1 MDSFSDYLEL
11 LSARSI
17 VSGGLTTGGRWAIEF
32 PPSSLIK
39 FWGVQRGSCW
49 LLMEALGEAVRVEEG
64 DVFLLC
70 VPRVHVLASDV
81 SVRPVHFDQVLE
93 GRTGNRVRHGEGDE
107 FFMIG
112 GKVDLDADHGRL
124 LLDAL
129 PPLIH
134 VSGKS
139 SEGAALKWLL
149 NELFRER
156 EHDLPGSET
165 ASMQMAHLMFIHLLR
180 AHFAKN
186 EPAPASWLRAVSDRR
201 LAPALRLIHG
211 EPGRTWGLEALAKAS
226 SMSRAGFAAYF
237 SAVAGVAPITYL
249 THWRMLLAM
258 RMLRG
263 TRKTLGEL
271 AETLGYAS
279 ESSFSNAFKRV
290 VGRSPR
296 AYRDSTGEGWLLK
309 GEPCFQR

>member
-1 MDSFSDYLEL
+1 MDSFSDYLDL

-17 VSGGLTTGGRWAIEF
+17 VSGGLTAGGQWAIEF
-32 PPSSLIK
+32 PASPRIK

-49 LLMEALGEAVRVEEG
+49 LLMEELETAIRVEEG
-64 DVFLLC
+64 DVFLQC
-70 VPRVHVLASDV
+70 EPRTHVLASDV
-81 SVRPVHFDQVLE
+81 GVRPVHFDDVLD
-93 GRTGNRVRHGEGDE
+93 GRTGGMLRHGEGDE

-124 LLDAL
+124 LLDVL

-139 SEGAALKWLL
+139 SEATTLNWLL
-149 NELFRER
+149 NELLRER
-156 EHDLPGSET
+156 ENDLPGSET
-165 ASMQMAHLMFIHLLR
+165 ASTQMAHLMFIHILR
-180 AHFAKN
+180 AYFATN
-186 EPAPASWLRAVSDRR
+186 EPGPASWLRAVSDRR

-211 EPGRTWGLEALAKAS
+211 EPGRAWGLEELAKAS

-237 SAVAGVAPITYL
+237 NAVAGVAPITYL

-258 RMLRG
+258 RTLRS
-263 TRKTLGEL
+263 TRQSLGVL
-271 AETLGYAS
+271 AESLGYAS

-296 AYRDSTGEGWLLK
+296 AYRDSTQELAL
-309 GEPCFQR
+309 QR

>member
-1 MDSFSDYLEL
+1 MDSFSDYLDL

-17 VSGGLTTGGRWAIEF
+17 VSGGLTAGGQWAIEF
-32 PPSSLIK
+32 PPSPRIK

-49 LLMEALGEAVRVEEG
+49 LFMEEIETAIRVEEG
-64 DVFLLC
+64 DVFLQSA
-70 VPRVHVLASDV
+70 PRMHVLASEAG
-81 SVRPVHFDQVLE
+81 VRPVHFDDVFE
-93 GRTGNRVRHGEGDE
+93 RRTGSMIRHGEGDE

-134 VSGKS
+134 VRASS
-139 SEGAALKWLL
+139 SEASTLKWLL
-149 NELFRER
+149 NQLLRER
-156 EHDLPGSET
+156 ENDLPGSET
-165 ASMQMAHLMFIHLLR
+165 ASAQMAHLMFIHILR
-180 AHFAKN
+180 AYFATN
-186 EPAPASWLRAVSDRR
+186 EPGPASWLRAVSDRR

-211 EPGRTWGLEALAKAS
+211 EPGRAWGLEELAKAS

-237 SAVAGVAPITYL
+237 NAVAGVAPITYL

-258 RMLRG
+258 RMLRA
-263 TRKTLGEL
+263 TRKSLGEL
-271 AETLGYAS
+271 AESLGYAS

-296 AYRDSTGEGWLLK
+296 AYRDSTGEAGLLAIPVNS
-309 GEPCFQR
+309 G